1 MSAPGRSKARI
12 AQRNARRPA
21 PLSPRRWP
29 IKPLLAGA
37 LLWAGLGSGAA
48 QPLSL
53 ALSRTSLSLP
63 LYVAEAQHYFEQAGV
78 VVQTHECLGGQ
89 RCIAEMLD
97 GKADLATAT
106 ELPVAFQS
114 FKRADFAIFATFV
127 STAQDAKVIVRK
139 SGGLQTLAQLVG
151 KRVATT
157 PGTSAHY
164 YLDSALL
171 FHGIDPQQLEML
183 GLPPEQVGPALRDGR
198 ADAAVIWE
206 PFAYET
212 LRALGPDA
220 RLLPAP
226 RIFTATFNLVAKRSL
241 IGAREADLVKLL
253 QAVARAVQFISEQ
266 PAQAQAILKAR
277 LGVDQGFIDATWQDY
292 QYRLAL
298 SQSLVGTL
306 EGQARWALREGHVAA
321 GNKVANMLQF
331 VETGPLRKVLPAAVS
346 LVK

>member
-1 MSAPGRSKARI
+1 MNT
-12 AQRNARRPA
+12 RNR
-21 PLSPRRWP
+21 L
-29 IKPLLAGA
+29 IKLLTAA
-37 LLWAGLGSGAA
+37 LLWAGLGCAA
-48 QPLSL
+48 APPLRL

-63 LYVAEAQHYFEQAGV
+63 LYVAEAQNYFELAGV
-78 VVQTHECLGGQ
+78 AVQTHECLGGH
-89 RCIAEMLD
+89 RCLAEMLD

-114 FKRADFAIFATFV
+114 FKRSDFAIFATFV
-127 STAQDAKVIVRK
+127 STAQDAKVVVRK
-139 SGGLQTLAQLVG
+139 SAGIQTLAQLVG

-164 YLDSALL
+164 FLDSALL
-171 FHGIDPQQLEML
+171 FHGIDPQQLEL
-183 GLPPEQVGPALRDGR
+183 LRLPPEQVGPALQAGR

-212 LRALGPDA
+212 QRALGPDA
-220 RLLPAP
+220 LLLPAP

-241 IGAREADLVKLL
+241 INGREAELVKLL
-253 QAVARAVQFISEQ
+253 RALDRALQFIAAQ

-277 LGVDQGFIDATWQDY
+277 LGMDQGFIDATWADY

-298 SQSLVGTL
+298 SQSLVSTL
-306 EGQARWALREGHVAA
+306 EGEARWALREGHVAA

-331 VETGPLRKVLPAAVS
+331 VEAGPLRKAVPAAAT

>member
-1 MSAPGRSKARI
+1 MKL
-12 AQRNARRPA
+12 RRC
-21 PLSPRRWP
+21 LTR
-29 IKPLLAGA
+29 KLLVGA
-37 LLWAGLGSGAA
+37 LLWAGLGCAAA

-53 ALSRTSLSLP
+53 AVSRTSLSLP
-63 LYVAEAQHYFEQAGV
+63 LYVAEAQHYFAQAGV
-78 VVQTHECLGGQ
+78 AVQTRECLGGQ

-97 GKADLATAT
+97 GKVDLATAT

-127 STAQDAKVIVRK
+127 TTSNDAKVIVRK
-139 SGGLQTLAQLVG
+139 SAGIQTLAQLVG

-164 YLDSALL
+164 HLDSALL
-171 FHGIDPQQLEML
+171 FHGIDPQQLDML
-183 GLPPEQVGPALRDGR
+183 SLPPEQVGPALLAGR

-212 LRALGPDA
+212 LRALGADA
-220 RLLPAP
+220 QMLPTP

-241 IGAREADLVKLL
+241 ISAREADLVKLL
-253 QAVARAVQFISEQ
+253 GALQRAVQFIAEQ

-277 LGVDQGFIDATWQDY
+277 LGMDQGFVDATWHDY

-306 EGQARWALREGHVAA
+306 EGEARWALREGHVPA
-321 GNKVANMLQF
+321 GGKVANMLQF
-331 VETGPLRKVLPAAVS
+331 VEPGPLRKALPAAVS